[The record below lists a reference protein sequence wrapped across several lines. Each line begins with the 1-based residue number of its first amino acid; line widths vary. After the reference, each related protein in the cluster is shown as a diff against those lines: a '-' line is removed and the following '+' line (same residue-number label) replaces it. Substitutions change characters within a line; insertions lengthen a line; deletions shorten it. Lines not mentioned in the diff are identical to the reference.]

1 MAIAAKKAVSWLER
15 NMDLIELKGQAFDT
29 AIVAYALMK
38 IKASVAE
45 RAYVALSKK
54 YLLFFKSNQNRREYA
69 FVFCRA
75 TLEGG
80 LVYFARQSVPQPP
93 FKMENQRPFLLPRL
107 PYEYDSENI
116 EATAYALMIYVERQE
131 LWVDNIVR

>member
-54 YLLFFKSNQNRREYA
+54 YLLDFIFIKP
-69 FVFCRA
+69 
-75 TLEGG
+75 T
-80 LVYFARQSVPQPP
+80 
-93 FKMENQRPFLLPRL
+93 
-107 PYEYDSENI
+107 D
-116 EATAYALMIYVERQE
+116 ERTCACV
-131 LWVDNIVR
+131 L